1 MAERLPDDEATTWT
15 DAALVAA
22 MRREERAAL
31 AEFYAR
37 FAPLLRRCARL
48 WGVPAAE
55 RETAVDDVLADV
67 ALALMRHTRP
77 VPRSLAAYLATSFRH
92 HLGTDHRRD
101 ERRRSRLSELCGPG
115 DADGG
120 SAGAPSDADAGA
132 ARALCSDHARR
143 SARGPD
149 ASPAAPSAVLA
160 ALARHLE
167 SRLADDDRLLLA
179 WLAHHVPLRTA
190 AAWLGV
196 TYESVSK
203 RAQRLRARM
212 RAASLMYVD
221 ALPAAERREVERVL
235 ARGDAAAPAASAAI
249 IPPPSTQE
257 HP

>member
-1 MAERLPDDEATTWT
+1 MAERLPDDDATTWT

-48 WGVPAAE
+48 WGVPPAE

-101 ERRRSRLSELCGPG
+101 ERRRRRVSELCEPG
-115 DADGG
+115 DADGA
-120 SAGAPSDADAGA
+120 SVGAAAADAGA

-143 SARGPD
+143 SARGLD
-149 ASPAAPSAVLA
+149 AAPGAPSAALA

-167 SRLADDDRLLLA
+167 SRLSDDDRLLLA

-196 TYESVSK
+196 SYESVSK